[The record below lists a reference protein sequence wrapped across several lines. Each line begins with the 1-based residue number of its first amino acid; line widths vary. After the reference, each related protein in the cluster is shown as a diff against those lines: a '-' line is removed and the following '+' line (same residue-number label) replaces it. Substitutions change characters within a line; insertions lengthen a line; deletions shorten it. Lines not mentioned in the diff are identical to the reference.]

1 MAKRYRWIKIEEDF
15 FRQKEVKG
23 MRRLEG
29 GDSYVIVYQKMMAHS
44 LKNDNR
50 IYFDNVED
58 SFVEEISLMID
69 EDVKKI
75 EATLAFLEKV
85 NLVEWASEDELVFNQ
100 VDELTGSESESAQR
114 VRKHRAAKKSNS
126 EIDKSNKTTGK
137 NNDAPD
143 KVTNKK
149 ADVAEKTTNKKNDVT
164 DEIAQKKA
172 DVTEKT
178 KCNERNVTKKNLCE
192 KNVTLEK
199 EKELEL
205 ERELELETDT
215 EKNKSVGGCV
225 DENLKKITKTYEAN
239 IGPLYPANRQWFI
252 DIAKTIQPSLFEKAV
267 EICIDKSNVTP
278 SYLKGIIK
286 RWMDQKI
293 YTLQD
298 YNAKEMELANRK
310 NMSKVKPLYKDFHGN
325 NSKTKKPNP
334 PEENVDDLDESMLE
348 EIKLLEKKMGI
359 S

>member
-1 MAKRYRWIKIEEDF
+1 
-15 FRQKEVKG
+15 

-100 VDELTGSESESAQR
+100 VDELTGSESESKQR
-114 VRKHRAAKKSNS
+114 VRKHRAAKKSNN
-126 EIDKSNKTTGK
+126 EIDKSDKTTGK

-143 KVTNKK
+143 KSTNKK
-149 ADVAEKTTNKKNDVT
+149 ADVTEKTTNKKNDVT

-199 EKELEL
+199 E
-205 ERELELETDT
+205 RELELETDT
-215 EKNKSVGGCV
+215 DTEKTSQWVGV
-225 DENLKKITKTYEAN
+225 WMKI
-239 IGPLYPANRQWFI
+239 
-252 DIAKTIQPSLFEKAV
+252 
-267 EICIDKSNVTP
+267 
-278 SYLKGIIK
+278 
-286 RWMDQKI
+286 
-293 YTLQD
+293 
-298 YNAKEMELANRK
+298 
-310 NMSKVKPLYKDFHGN
+310 
-325 NSKTKKPNP
+325 
-334 PEENVDDLDESMLE
+334 
-348 EIKLLEKKMGI
+348 
-359 S
+359 

>member
-15 FRQKEVKG
+15 FRQKEVKA

-29 GDSYVIVYQKMMAHS
+29 GDSYVIVYQKMMAYS

-75 EATLAFLEKV
+75 ETTLAFLEKV

-114 VRKHRAAKKSNS
+114 VRKHRGSKKINN
-126 EIDKSNKTTGK
+126 EMNENDKTIDKKENVSDETNSKDKNVTGETSCK
-137 NNDAPD
+137 NNS
-143 KVTNKK
+143 
-149 ADVAEKTTNKKNDVT
+149 VT
-164 DEIAQKKA
+164 DQKS
-172 DVTEKT
+172 
-178 KCNERNVTKKNLCE
+178 CN
-192 KNVTLEK
+192 KNVTLEL
-199 EKELEL
+199 ELEL
-205 ERELELETDT
+205 ERELELEKELETDT
-215 EKNKSVGGCV
+215 EKNKSVGEYV

-298 YNAKEMELANRK
+298 YNAKEMELINRK

-325 NSKTKKPNP
+325 NSKTKKSNTQ
-334 PEENVDDLDESMLE
+334 EENVDDLDESMLE

>member
-69 EDVKKI
+69 EDVEKI
-75 EATLAFLEKV
+75 KATLAFLEKV

-100 VDELTGSESESAQR
+100 VDELTGSESESKQR
-114 VRKHRAAKKSNS
+114 VRKHRTVKKSS
-126 EIDKSNKTTGK
+126 DELGKS
-137 NNDAPD
+137 D
-143 KVTNKK
+143 
-149 ADVAEKTTNKKNDVT
+149 
-164 DEIAQKKA
+164 
-172 DVTEKT
+172 KT
-178 KCNERNVTKKNLCE
+178 KCNNDNVTDDTTCNNSNVTKDDSCNKRNVTKENACN

-199 EKELEL
+199 EKELEKELEL
-205 ERELELETDT
+205 ERELETETDT
-215 EKNKSVGGCV
+215 EKNKSVGECV

-298 YNAKEMELANRK
+298 YNAKEMELINRK

-325 NSKTKKPNP
+325 NSKTKKPNT